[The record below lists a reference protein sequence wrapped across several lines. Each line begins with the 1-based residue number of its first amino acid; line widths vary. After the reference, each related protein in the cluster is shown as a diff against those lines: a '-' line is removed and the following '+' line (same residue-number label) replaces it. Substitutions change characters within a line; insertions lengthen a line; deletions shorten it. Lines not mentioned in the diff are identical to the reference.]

1 MSRRSYHRY
10 GNSYHSKVNNKA
22 YTKGYQDGFADA
34 EKGIDNY
41 DSYSKEST
49 LLANLQQLQKKQNT
63 YAVIKMVMMMESKPN
78 G

>member
-10 GNSYHSKVNNKA
+10 RNSYHSKVNNKA

-41 DSYSKEST
+41 DSYSKESILFGKFT
-49 LLANLQQLQKKQNT
+49 TTSEKTEYLRGYKDGHDDGK
-63 YAVIKMVMMMESKPN
+63 
-78 G
+78 

>member
-1 MSRRSYHRY
+1 MSRRYYHRY

-49 LLANLQQLQKKQNT
+49 LFGKFTTTSEKTEYLRGYKDGHEDGK
-63 YAVIKMVMMMESKPN
+63 
-78 G
+78 

>member
-22 YTKGYQDGFADA
+22 YIKGYQDGFADA
-34 EKGIDNY
+34 EKGIENY

-49 LLANLQQLQKKQNT
+49 HLGKFTITSGKTA
-63 YAVIKMVMMMESKPN
+63 
-78 G
+78 